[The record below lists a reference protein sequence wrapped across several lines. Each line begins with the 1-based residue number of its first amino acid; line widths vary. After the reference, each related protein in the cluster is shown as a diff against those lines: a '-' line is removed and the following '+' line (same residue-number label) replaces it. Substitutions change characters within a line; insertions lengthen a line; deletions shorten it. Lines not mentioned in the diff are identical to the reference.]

1 MDWQTI
7 RTALAARAPVDV
19 AEPVASRAA
28 VAIILREGSDGLE
41 ALFIRRAEH
50 PRDPWSGQFA
60 FPGGRAEPQDAD
72 LAATAVRETREE
84 IGLDLTAT
92 AELLGRLDAVRA
104 MARLRPLNLSITPY
118 VFRLRVPATLTI
130 SPEVT
135 SLHWL
140 SLPAL
145 VDPGAQS
152 TTRYVHEQAT
162 LQFPSLE
169 VEGVVIWG
177 LTFRMFTGL
186 VERMRAVQ
194 DAAAGSAPA

>member
-1 MDWQTI
+1 MDWETI
-7 RTALAARAPVDV
+7 RAALAARAPVDV
-19 AEPVASRAA
+19 AEKVASRAA
-28 VAIILREGSDGLE
+28 VAIILRDGPSGLE

-72 LAATAVRETREE
+72 LAATAVRETLEE
-84 IGLDLTAT
+84 IGLDLTT
-92 AELLGRLDAVRA
+92 TGDLLGRLDEVRA
-104 MARLRPLNLSITPY
+104 MARLRPMNLAIMPF

-145 VDPGAQS
+145 VDPGARS
-152 TTRYVHEQAT
+152 TTRYVHEQT
-162 LQFPSLE
+162 SLEFPSLE
-169 VEGVVIWG
+169 VDGVVIWG
-177 LTFRMFTGL
+177 LTYRMFTGL
-186 VERMRAVQ
+186 VERMRAAQ
-194 DAAAGSAPA
+194 DAAAGSATA

>member
-1 MDWQTI
+1 VDWQTI
-7 RTALAARAPVDV
+7 RAALAARAPVDV
-19 AEPVASRAA
+19 AEKVASRAA
-28 VAIILREGSDGLE
+28 VAIILRDGADGLE

-60 FPGGRAEPQDAD
+60 FPGGRAEPQDLD
-72 LAATAVRETREE
+72 LAATAVRETQEE

-92 AELLGRLDAVRA
+92 ADLLGRLDEVRA
-104 MARLRPLNLSITPY
+104 MARLRPMNLSITPY
-118 VFRLRVPATLTI
+118 VFRLRVPAALTI

-152 TTRYVHEQAT
+152 TTRYVHEQTT

-169 VEGVVIWG
+169 VDGVVIWG

-186 VERMRAVQ
+186 VERMRKVQ
-194 DAAAGSAPA
+194 DGAAGSAPA

>member
-1 MDWQTI
+1 
-7 RTALAARAPVDV
+7 
-19 AEPVASRAA
+19 
-28 VAIILREGSDGLE
+28 
-41 ALFIRRAEH
+41 
-50 PRDPWSGQFA
+50 
-60 FPGGRAEPQDAD
+60 
-72 LAATAVRETREE
+72 VRETQEE

-92 AELLGRLDAVRA
+92 ADLLGRLDEVRA
-104 MARLRPLNLSITPY
+104 MARLRPMNLSITPY
-118 VFRLRVPATLTI
+118 VFRLRVPAALTI

-152 TTRYVHEQAT
+152 TTRYVHEQTT

-169 VEGVVIWG
+169 VDGVVIWG